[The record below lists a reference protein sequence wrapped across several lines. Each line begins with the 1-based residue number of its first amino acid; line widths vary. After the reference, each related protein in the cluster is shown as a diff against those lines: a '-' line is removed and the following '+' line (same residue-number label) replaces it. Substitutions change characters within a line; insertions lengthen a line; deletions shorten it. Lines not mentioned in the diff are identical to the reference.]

1 MNVLLSGVVG
11 STAYGLAHAG
21 SDLDQLGV
29 YAAPTVDLLG
39 IHRPRSESVVT
50 THPDRTLHEAAK
62 WCRLALTSNP
72 TASELL
78 WLPSE
83 LYQVVTPLGAELIE
97 LRPGFAG
104 AGCVRSAYLGYCSQQ
119 LRKIKA
125 RGDRARAAGDPDGAD
140 RLRSAKAARHL
151 VRLTLQG
158 TGLHRTG
165 ELLIRLPDPERV
177 RELGERIAERPEVG
191 DQLLR
196 EAEEAF
202 DRPGVLPAEPDTAA
216 AEAWLRRV
224 RAAFY
229 PDRAAPGPAG
239 PGVRPVPD
247 WARLEA

>member
-1 MNVLLSGVVG
+1 MIEPGPGQRRAEGVVVNVLLSGVVG

-21 SDLDQLGV
+21 SDVDRLGV
-29 YAAPTVDLLG
+29 YAAPTVELLG

-50 THPDRTLHEAAK
+50 TRPDRTLHEAAK

-83 LYQVVTPLGAELIE
+83 LYQAVTPLGAELIE
-97 LRPGFAG
+97 LRRGFAS
-104 AGCVRSAYLGYCSQQ
+104 AGCVRGAYLGYCAQQ

-125 RGDRARAAGDPDGAD
+125 RDSRDRI
-140 RLRSAKAARHL
+140 RSAKAARHL
-151 VRLTLQG
+151 VRLTRQG
-158 TGLHRTG
+158 VGLHRTG

-191 DQLLR
+191 DRLLR
-196 EAEEAF
+196 EAEQAF
-202 DRPGVLPAEPDTAA
+202 DGPGVLPAEPDTAA

-229 PDRAAPGPAG
+229 QERAG
-239 PGVRPVPD
+239 
-247 WARLEA
+247 